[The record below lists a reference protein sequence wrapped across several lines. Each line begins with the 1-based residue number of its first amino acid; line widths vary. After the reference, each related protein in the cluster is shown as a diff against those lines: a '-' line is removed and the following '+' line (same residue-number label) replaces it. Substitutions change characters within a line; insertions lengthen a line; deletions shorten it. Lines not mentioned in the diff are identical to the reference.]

1 MSKNNTV
8 MINDSSYTF
17 EDMTEKAQV
26 CYQQLLSLRNQMS
39 EMDMRMQQIAAAQ
52 SVFEKTL
59 EEELAEQPAEAE
71 LSEGSDKA
79 EAV

>member
-1 MSKNNTV
+1 MSENNTV
-8 MINDSSYTF
+8 MINDSSYVF
-17 EDMTEKAQV
+17 EDMTEKARV

-39 EMDMRMQQIAAAQ
+39 DLSMKQQQLSAAQ

-71 LSEGSDKA
+71 LSEP
-79 EAV
+79 EAIAAKG